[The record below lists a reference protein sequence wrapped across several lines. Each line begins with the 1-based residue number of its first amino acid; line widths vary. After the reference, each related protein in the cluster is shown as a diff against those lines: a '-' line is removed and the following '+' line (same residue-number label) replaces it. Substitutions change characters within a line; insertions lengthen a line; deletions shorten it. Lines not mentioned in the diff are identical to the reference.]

1 MGNCCARDHHPH
13 HHHHHHHLNVPS
25 SLPTN
30 DDHHGDEASLWGE
43 EEEEDYST
51 SWSSDHHDQ
60 KLSSTASTEMIK
72 IRISRRELEEL
83 MGRVEVQRL
92 SVDQMVAHL
101 ISLRSRVVHVDDH
114 FDHLHRISWRP
125 ALQSIPE
132 VN

>member
-13 HHHHHHHLNVPS
+13 HHHHHLNVPS
-25 SLPTN
+25 
-30 DDHHGDEASLWGE
+30 LWG
-43 EEEEDYST
+43 EEEDYST

-60 KLSSTASTEMIK
+60 KLSSTASTETIK

-83 MGRVEVQRL
+83 MGKVEVQRL

-101 ISLRSRVVHVDDH
+101 ISLRSRVVHVDNH